1 MVPDGM
7 NNFPPIPERE
17 RERLAALY
25 ALNLLDTIPEPQFD
39 RLTKLAASICGV
51 PIALVSLIDKDRQ
64 WFKSNIGLDVNETAR
79 DISFC
84 QYAILDSKQFEV
96 EDSYSD
102 PRFVNNPLVL
112 GDPKI
117 RFYAGQ
123 PLVMP
128 DGFALGTLCV
138 IDRVPRQL
146 TENQREALRLL
157 AEEVVHN
164 ILEKKKEN
172 ELKFAK
178 DFLSQTSRVARVG
191 GWDFDIKSGKVF
203 WSEMLCEIHDLP
215 HGFVPTYEQVGQFY
229 TPESWLELEKSIQEA
244 MATGKSYD
252 LELQIVT
259 ATGRLIWVRAIGN
272 AEFQSN
278 ECVRLFGI
286 LQDIDSEKK
295 SRLLIQKSE
304 ESLRSAQKI
313 AKMGSWSLDLKTNEV
328 LWTEELYKMY
338 GFDPTKPP
346 PPFAEHKKLFTEDSW
361 KKLSDALDKA
371 MRLGQAYELVLQMIR
386 VDGSYAWMRVQGQAI
401 LENGAIVGLRGL
413 VQDISEQIDYEE
425 TIKKTTLRFDLATKA
440 AGIGVWE
447 FNPIDNSLIWDDQMY
462 RLYGIE
468 KEKFNGV
475 YDAWQSVIHPDD
487 VTRTNL
493 EVELAIAGEKEFNT
507 EFRVKW
513 PDGSVH
519 YIRALGIVIRDTNG
533 KPMSM
538 VGTNWDITKEKLAE
552 ESLRK
557 SKEQSEAANRA
568 KSEFLA
574 NMSHEIRTP
583 LNGVIGFT
591 ELLKNTDLSPIQQ
604 QYVDNANVSGHAL
617 LGVIN
622 DILDFSKIEAGMLT
636 LEKVDTNIFEIIEN
650 CIDIIKHSAAKK
662 EIELLLDLDYQMP
675 QVCLTDPIRLKQV
688 LTNFLSNAVKFT
700 ESGEVEIKVNFEK
713 INPDQGKYIFSIRDT
728 GIGITNEQ
736 KTVLFRA
743 FSQADSSTTRKY
755 GGTGLGLVISDAI
768 VKKMGGSL
776 NVESEHNVGSTFSF
790 DILTTTKNVT
800 IDSNPP
806 IQSIKKILII
816 DDNPKNSLIIKKMLK
831 LQNIDSEVCDS
842 GMSALERLNSGERYD
857 VAIFDHHMPILN
869 GLETIRKIRDD
880 LKIKFK
886 DLPIILLYSSTDDIK
901 IFETCKD
908 LDVSFTLC
916 KPIKFKELENYIRQL
931 DQPGNSS
938 SFLKEDHLS
947 SSEVPK
953 NLSNEDKIK
962 ILIAEDLP
970 LNISLLKSIL
980 KKLLPN
986 IQFIEAIN
994 GRDAVEKY
1002 KLHDP
1007 EMVFMDVQMPEM
1019 DGLEAT
1025 KLIREHEYSTGLKS
1039 RIIALTAGAFKE
1051 DEDRCINAGM
1061 SEFLTKPVKIED
1073 IKKILSSY
1081 SKQP

>member
-1 MVPDGM
+1 MKSS
-7 NNFPPIPERE
+7 PPIPENE
-17 RERLAALY
+17 NERLAALY
-25 ALNLLDTIPEPQFD
+25 ALNLLDTLPEPQFD

-64 WFKSNIGLDVNETAR
+64 WFKSNIGLDVTETAR

-84 QYAILDSKQFEV
+84 QHAILDENRFEV
-96 EDSYSD
+96 EDSHSD
-102 PRFVNNPLVL
+102 PRFATNPLVL

-123 PLVMP
+123 PLVTP

-146 TENQREALRLL
+146 SENQREALRLL

-191 GWDFDIKSGKVF
+191 GWDFEIKTGKVF

-215 HGFVPTYEQVGQFY
+215 HGFVPTYEQVAQFY
-229 TPESWLELEKSIQEA
+229 TPESWLVLEKSIQKA
-244 MATGKSYD
+244 MSTGTSYD

-259 ATGRLIWVRAIGN
+259 STGRLIWVRAIGN
-272 AEFQSN
+272 AEFLSN

-286 LQDIDSEKK
+286 LQDIDLEKK

-313 AKMGSWSLDLKTNEV
+313 AKMGSWSLDLKTNEI

-338 GFDPTKPP
+338 GLDPTKPP
-346 PPFAEHKKLFTEDSW
+346 PSLKDHKMLFTEESW
-361 KKLSDALDKA
+361 DKLNGALNNA
-371 MRLGQAYELVLQMIR
+371 IQLGQNYELVLQVIK
-386 VDGSYAWMRVQGQAI
+386 VDGSRAWMRAQGQAI
-401 LENGAIVGLRGL
+401 VENGNIIGLRGL
-413 VQDISEQIDYEE
+413 AQDISEQIDYEE
-425 TIKKTTLRFDLATKA
+425 TIRKTTIRLDLATKA

-462 RLYGIE
+462 RLYGI
-468 KEKFNGV
+468 KKDTFNGV
-475 YDAWQSVIHPDD
+475 YDAWQAVIHPDD
-487 VTRTNL
+487 VSRTTL
-493 EVELAIAGEKEFNT
+493 EVEQAVAGEKEFNT

-519 YIRALGIVIRDTNG
+519 YIRALGIVIRDANG
-533 KPMSM
+533 KPTSM
-538 VGTNWDITKEKLAE
+538 VGSNWDITKEKLAE
-552 ESLRK
+552 DSLRK

-591 ELLKNTDLSPIQQ
+591 ELLKNTSLSPIQQ

-662 EIELLLDLDYQMP
+662 DIELLLDLDYEMP
-675 QVCLTDPIRLKQV
+675 QVCITDPIRLKQV
-688 LTNFLSNAVKFT
+688 LTNLLSNAVKFT

-713 INPDQGKYIFSIRDT
+713 ITPNQGKYMFSIRDT
-728 GIGITNEQ
+728 GIGITEEQ
-736 KTVLFRA
+736 RSVLFRA

-768 VKKMGGSL
+768 VKKMSGSL
-776 NVESEHNVGSTFSF
+776 KVESEHSQGSTFSF
-790 DILTTTKNVT
+790 DILTTTKNVKNDT
-800 IDSNPP
+800 KVK
-806 IQSIKKILII
+806 IQNVKKILII
-816 DDNPKNSLIIKKMLK
+816 DDNVKNSLIITKMLK
-831 LQNIDSEVCDS
+831 LHNIESELCAN
-842 GMSALERLNSGERYD
+842 GMTAIERLSKGETYGG
-857 VAIFDHHMPILN
+857 VICDHHMPNLD
-869 GLETIRKIRDD
+869 GLETIRKIRED
-880 LKIKFK
+880 LKINSK
-886 DLPIILLYSSTDDIK
+886 DLPIILLYSSADDIK
-901 IFETCKD
+901 IFETCKN
-908 LDVSFTLC
+908 LNVSYTLC
-916 KPIKFKELENYIRQL
+916 KPIKLKELETYLRQL
-931 DQPGNSS
+931 HKPNNTN
-938 SFLKEDHLS
+938 SFLIQDHLR
-947 SSEVPK
+947 SEDQK
-953 NLSNEDKIK
+953 NITNDELIK

-980 KKLLPN
+980 KKILPN

-1002 KLHDP
+1002 KLYDP
-1007 EMVFMDVQMPEM
+1007 DLIFMDVQMPEM

-1025 KLIREHEYSTGLKS
+1025 KLIREHESNTGKIA

-1051 DEDRCINAGM
+1051 DEDRCLNAGM

-1073 IKKILSSY
+1073 IKKILLNY
-1081 SKQP
+1081 SEQR